1 MLEQADPEPYRDLV
15 KRMRSLADQVSEMA
29 SQLEL
34 LFVTNIRDGEVT
46 DVGPSGVVNVGQYY
60 SRREADEIIRTFQN
74 IGLTVV
80 PFFDEL
86 SFFRAVT
93 TAAPSSDRQRL
104 VYTTAEGG
112 SGSGRRAL
120 IPAMCSF
127 LSLPVLNSGAH
138 ACSLARHKFHANAVL
153 RRVGVRVPESWSF
166 ANGRW
171 LGGSTPALGACVI
184 VKPMYESQC
193 IGVDSQSVQLVGPSF
208 QAFVDER
215 HRVFR
220 QPLLVQEFI
229 TGDEI
234 GVSIARIG
242 LTRALP
248 PMAFRQG
255 DGRPFDDRPKTFAD
269 EMLEHNVSHVPYYAS
284 EPSLTALRE
293 AAVLAFDALEMNGVA
308 RIDFR
313 VDADGR
319 AWAFD
324 TNESP
329 PPVRGTSYV
338 TAMEHLGFEL
348 EEVLAVWLGVC
359 LAERGL
365 IPQESD
371 QKESSAHGKSLA

>member
-1 MLEQADPEPYRDLV
+1 MLAVGQSPHLDLV
-15 KRMRSLADQVSEMA
+15 ERMRSLADQIMEMA
-29 SQLEL
+29 PQLEL
-34 LFVTNIRDGEVT
+34 LFVTNIRDGELR
-46 DVGPSGVVNVGQYY
+46 DVGPEGVVNVGQYY
-60 SRREADEIIRTFQN
+60 SRREADEIIRTFQEL
-74 IGLTVV
+74 GLTVV

-86 SFFRAVT
+86 SFFRTVT
-93 TAAPSSDRQRL
+93 SDRQSSDRQRI

-120 IPAMCSF
+120 IPAMCNF

-166 ANGRW
+166 ADAGW
-171 LGGSTPALGACVI
+171 VGGSTPNLGLRVI

-193 IGVDSQSVQLVGPSF
+193 IGIDDKSVQVVEDGF
-208 QAFVDER
+208 QAFIEQR
-215 HRVFR
+215 RARFK

-234 GVSIARIG
+234 GVSIVRIG
-242 LTRALP
+242 SSRALP
-248 PMAFRQG
+248 PMAFRQR
-255 DGRPFDDRPKTFAD
+255 DGRLFNDQPKTFSD
-269 EMLEHNVSHVPYYAS
+269 EMLDSNVSHVPYEEAPES
-284 EPSLTALRE
+284 TIAALSE
-293 AAVLAFDALEMNGVA
+293 AAILAFDALEMAGIG

-319 AWAFD
+319 AWVFD

-329 PPVRGTSYV
+329 PPIRKTSYI

-348 EEVLAVWLGVC
+348 RETLAVWLGVC
-359 LAERGL
+359 LAEHGL
-365 IPQESD
+365 LPS
-371 QKESSAHGKSLA
+371 GV